1 MTVFHCLPL
10 QVMESGDIQ
19 AIAEKLVG
27 LQNCLSILTHVPDY
41 EERAAHLEGL
51 KVRLEALASPHIVA
65 AFTNHNL
72 GKGEFSKVSSSDV
85 TWTQTTSGIF

>member
-1 MTVFHCLPL
+1 
-10 QVMESGDIQ
+10 MESGDVE

-72 GKGEFSKVSSSDV
+72 GKLGFVV
-85 TWTQTTSGIF
+85 LI

>member
-1 MTVFHCLPL
+1 MYSYYCTVFFSCVNYDSLTMFSCLLL
-10 QVMESGDIQ
+10 QVMESGDVQ
-19 AIAEKLVG
+19 SIAEKLVA

-41 EERAAHLEGL
+41 EERVAHLEGL

-72 GKGEFSKVSSSDV
+72 GKD
-85 TWTQTTSGIF
+85 